1 MVGGMDALLPHPA
14 AAEPASAAQWA
25 AALMQHR
32 QTILPKRLVAPG
44 PDEQQLDAIFEA
56 AAAAPD
62 HGELLPWRFVVVPS
76 AARERLGQVFA
87 EALLERDP
95 AAAATQI
102 ERAREK
108 AFRAPALA
116 LAVVRAGGSEEV
128 PVPERLVS
136 LGCALQNMLLLATA
150 FGYGSALTSGKA
162 LHAPGLRALFAL
174 GEDEQAV
181 CFVSFG
187 TAARRKPGRQRPTPQ
202 QYVSV
207 LPSAP

>member
-1 MVGGMDALLPHPA
+1 MDTLPPSCA
-14 AAEPASAAQWA
+14 SVEPASWALWA
-25 AALMQHR
+25 AALIQHR
-32 QTILPKRLVAPG
+32 QTILPKRLVEPG
-44 PDEQQLDAIFEA
+44 PTGQELDAIFEA
-56 AAAAPD
+56 ASAAPD
-62 HGELLPWRFVVVPS
+62 HGELVPWRFIVVPS
-76 AARERLGQVFA
+76 AAREQLAQVFA
-87 EALLERDP
+87 EALVERDP
-95 AAAATQI
+95 AAAAAQI

-116 LAVVRAGGSEEV
+116 LAVVRSGGPDEI
-128 PVPERLVS
+128 PMPERLVS

-150 FGYGSALTSGKA
+150 LGYGSALTSGKA

-174 GEDEQAV
+174 GGDEQAV

-187 TAARRKPGRQRPTPQ
+187 TAARRKPARERPAPK

>member
-1 MVGGMDALLPHPA
+1 MDTTDSLPTLPPGADGA
-14 AAEPASAAQWA
+14 AWAQWA
-25 AALMQHR
+25 AALIQHR

-44 PDEQQLDAIFEA
+44 PDRQQLDAIFEA

-62 HGELLPWRFVVVPS
+62 HGELLPWRFIVVPPD
-76 AARERLGQVFA
+76 ARERLAQVFA
-87 EALLERDP
+87 DALLQRDP
-95 AAAATQI
+95 AAAAEQI

-116 LAVVRAGGSEEV
+116 LAVVRTSGRDEI
-128 PVPERLVS
+128 PLPERLVS

-150 FGYGSALTSGKA
+150 LGYGSALTSGKA

-187 TAARRKPGRQRPTPQ
+187 TAARRKPARRRPTPQ